1 MSKPVEIRVPD
12 IGDYDTVEIIEVLVA
27 NGDQVEAEQSLI
39 TLESD
44 KASMEIPSTHSGT
57 VEDISVK
64 VGDKIATGD
73 LIALVSVNDA
83 AAAPSDESSDA
94 TSADENTSSQS
105 NKAQSANNEPAPH
118 ADSTA
123 TVVVPDIG
131 EFEEIEVIELLV
143 SVGDTVTLDQSLI
156 TLESDK
162 ASMEIPS
169 PEAGTIDELLVG
181 VGDKVSHG
189 HAIVKLSNVV
199 QREAAQSASQ
209 SPGQSN
215 SVPQTGSATGP
226 SGAAATP
233 AQSAPSTAPS
243 TADVKQQNR
252 QQPVD
257 SPTQKIADE
266 SYRKAHAS
274 PAVRK
279 FARQLGVDL
288 LLVSGSGPKTRILK
302 EDVEQFVKSAMAGS
316 SSAYGAGGPSSGAG
330 IPPIPEV
337 DFTKFGEVERVE
349 MTRINILTSENL
361 HRAWL
366 NLPMVTYHDEADITE
381 LEAFRQSIKKEAAD
395 RDIRVTGLVFH
406 VKALA
411 ATLKEFPRFNSSLS
425 PDGQSL
431 FYKKYFNI
439 GIAVDTPAGLVVP
452 VLKDVNNK
460 NIYQLSEEMLDLS
473 SRARDKKLKPA
484 EMQGASMTISSL
496 GGIGGTAFTP
506 IVNPPEVAILGIT
519 RAKMQPV
526 WDGSEFVPR
535 LMCPL
540 DITYDHRVIDGAVG
554 ARFMTHYCK
563 VVGDIRKM
571 LLY

>member
-44 KASMEIPSTHSGT
+44 KASMEIPSTHSGSIA
-57 VEDISVK
+57 DISVK
-64 VGDKIATGD
+64 VGDKISTGD
-73 LIALVSVNDA
+73 LIALVNVSGDTASTDDTADVNDSTDTRQA
-83 AAAPSDESSDA
+83 ETSQGSGSTQQPVEAGDA
-94 TSADENTSSQS
+94 GASM
-105 NKAQSANNEPAPH
+105 
-118 ADSTA
+118 A

-143 SVGDTVTLDQSLI
+143 SVGDTVELDQSLI

-169 PEAGTIDELLVG
+169 PHAGVIDQLLVG
-181 VGDKVSHG
+181 IGDRVSHG
-189 HAIVKLSNVV
+189 HAIVILSNVSDNSGASSTDV
-199 QREAAQSASQ
+199 AAQPAAEHQ
-209 SPGQSN
+209 SEP
-215 SVPQTGSATGP
+215 
-226 SGAAATP
+226 P
-233 AQSAPSTAPS
+233 AQPTATAAPVA
-243 TADVKQQNR
+243 ADGNQQNR

-279 FARQLGVDL
+279 FARHLGVDL
-288 LLVSGSGPKTRILK
+288 LLVTGTGPKTRILK
-302 EDVEQFVKSAMAGS
+302 EDVEKFVKSAMAGS
-316 SSAYGAGGPSSGAG
+316 ASAYGAGGPGGGAG

-337 DFTKFGEVERVE
+337 DFSKFGDVERVE
-349 MTRINILTSENL
+349 MTRINVLTAENL

-381 LEAFRQSIKKEAAD
+381 LEAFRQSIKQEAAN

-425 PDGQSL
+425 PDGKSL

-439 GIAVDTPAGLVVP
+439 GIAVDTPGGLVVP
-452 VLKDVNNK
+452 VLKDVDKK
-460 NIYQLSEEMLDLS
+460 NIYQLSEEMIDLS
-473 SRARDKKLKPA
+473 TRARDKKLKPA

-526 WDGSEFVPR
+526 WDGSEFKPR

-554 ARFMTHYCK
+554 ARFMTHYCN

>member
-12 IGDYDTVEIIEVLVA
+12 IGDYDSVEIIEVLVA
-27 NGDQVEAEQSLI
+27 SGDNIEAEQSLI

-57 VEDISVK
+57 VADLMVK
-64 VGDKIATGD
+64 VGDKISTGD
-73 LIALVSVNDA
+73 LIATVAVNSDEADQGADDNSTTVKTEDA
-83 AAAPSDESSDA
+83 APAAATASD
-94 TSADENTSSQS
+94 NTGE
-105 NKAQSANNEPAPH
+105 A
-118 ADSTA
+118 TA
-123 TVVVPDIG
+123 TIVVPHIG
-131 EFEEIEVIELLV
+131 EFAEIEVIELLV

-169 PEAGTIDELLVG
+169 THAGEVEAILVA
-181 VGDKVSHG
+181 VGDRVSHG
-189 HAIVKLSNVV
+189 DPIIQLKNVESKAPASTAANAPA
-199 QREAAQSASQ
+199 EAPKAA
-209 SPGQSN
+209 P
-215 SVPQTGSATGP
+215 
-226 SGAAATP
+226 AAAPT
-233 AQSAPSTAPS
+233 QAPVVDSKP
-243 TADVKQQNR
+243 QNR
-252 QQPVD
+252 QQPID

-288 LLVSGSGPKTRILK
+288 LLVTGTGRKTRILK
-302 EDVEQFVKSAMAGS
+302 EDVENFVKSTIAAS
-316 SSAYGAGGPSSGAG
+316 ASAYGSGATTGGAG

-337 DFTKFGEVERVE
+337 DFSKFGEVERVE
-349 MTRINILTSENL
+349 MTRINVLTAENL

-381 LEAFRQSIKKEAAD
+381 LEAFRKSIKQEAAD
-395 RDIRVTGLVFH
+395 RGIRITGLVFH

-425 PDGQSL
+425 ADGQSL

-452 VLKDVNNK
+452 VLKDVDKK
-460 NIYQLSEEMLDLS
+460 NIYQLSEEMTDLS
-473 SRARDKKLKPA
+473 SRAREKKLKPA

-526 WDGSEFVPR
+526 WDGAEFQPR

-554 ARFMTHYCK
+554 ARFMTHYRK

>member
-12 IGDYDTVEIIEVLVA
+12 IGDYDSVEIIEVLVA
-27 NGDQVEAEQSLI
+27 SGDSIEAEQSLI

-57 VEDISVK
+57 VADMLVK
-64 VGDKIATGD
+64 VGDKISTGD
-73 LIALVSVNDA
+73 LIATVAVNSDDANQDANADNAAEKTEDA
-83 AAAPSDESSDA
+83 APAAAEAATAAASDNAGQADA
-94 TSADENTSSQS
+94 TI
-105 NKAQSANNEPAPH
+105 
-118 ADSTA
+118 
-123 TVVVPDIG
+123 VVPHIG
-131 EFEEIEVIELLV
+131 EFAEIEVIELLV

-169 PEAGTIDELLVG
+169 THAGEVEAILVN
-181 VGDKVSHG
+181 VGDRVSHG
-189 HAIVKLSNVV
+189 DPIIQLKNV
-199 QREAAQSASQ
+199 ESKAPAS
-209 SPGQSN
+209 
-215 SVPQTGSATGP
+215 T
-226 SGAAATP
+226 AAAAP
-233 AQSAPSTAPS
+233 AEAPKAAPATAQ
-243 TADVKQQNR
+243 TAMPAADNRPQNR
-252 QQPVD
+252 QQPID

-288 LLVSGSGPKTRILK
+288 LLVTGTGRKTRILK
-302 EDVEQFVKSAMAGS
+302 EDVENFVKSTMAAS
-316 SSAYGAGGPSSGAG
+316 SSAYGTGATTGGAG

-337 DFTKFGEVERVE
+337 DFSKFGEVERVE
-349 MTRINILTSENL
+349 MTRINVLTAENL

-381 LEAFRQSIKKEAAD
+381 LEAFRKSIKQEAAD
-395 RDIRVTGLVFH
+395 RGVRVTGLVFH

-411 ATLKEFPRFNSSLS
+411 ATLREFPRFNSSLS
-425 PDGQSL
+425 ADGQSL

-452 VLKDVNNK
+452 VLKDVDKK
-460 NIYQLSEEMLDLS
+460 NIYQLSEEMTDLS
-473 SRARDKKLKPA
+473 SRAREKKLKPA

-526 WDGSEFVPR
+526 WDGAEFQPR